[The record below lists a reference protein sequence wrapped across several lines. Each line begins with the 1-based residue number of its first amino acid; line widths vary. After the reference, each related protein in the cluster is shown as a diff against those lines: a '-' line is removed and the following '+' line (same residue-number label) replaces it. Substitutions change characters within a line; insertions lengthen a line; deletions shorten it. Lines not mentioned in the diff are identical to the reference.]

1 MITIIATFNVNEDCA
16 NKFESLAKECIVASR
31 KEEGNVDYHL
41 YTGKEDKTKFFFVE
55 VWNDD
60 EAINTHNA
68 SEHFQKFV
76 GAFGD
81 LVSSAPVIEQTV
93 MVE

>member
-1 MITIIATFNVNEDCA
+1 MITIIATFNVKEDCV

-55 VWNDD
+55 VWKDD
-60 EAINTHNA
+60 EAINAHNA
-68 SEHFQKFV
+68 SKHFKKYV
-76 GAFGD
+76 GAFGN
-81 LVSSAPVIEQTV
+81 LVSSDPVIEQTL

>member
-1 MITIIATFNVNEDCA
+1 MITIIATFNVKEECVD
-16 NKFESLAKECIVASR
+16 KFEALAKECIVASR
-31 KEEGNVDYHL
+31 NEEGNVDYHL

-55 VWNDD
+55 VWKDD
-60 EAINTHNA
+60 EAINIHNA

-76 GAFGD
+76 GEFGD
-81 LVSSAPVIEQTV
+81 LVSSDPVIEQTV

>member
-1 MITIIATFNVNEDCA
+1 MITIIATFNVKEDCV

-55 VWNDD
+55 VWKDD

-76 GAFGD
+76 RAFGD
-81 LVSSAPVIEQTV
+81 LISSAPVIEQTV